1 MKESMFIYGELL
13 LPVTVIEKIHQQYFN
28 STILNS
34 DNQDLVLDV
43 LNAALK
49 YRSELQFTQTKNTDK
64 FQIIPVKINSFFRAY
79 TVETNRGTQLQL
91 YKTQDETKHVN
102 GLLLN
107 NITLQQKIEKTP
119 SKSFNIPKENINIYP
134 EYTQTN
140 LELPQQNSLTVKDKN
155 QTNWNTT
162 QNKDLLY
169 TSRIYEAIENL
180 AHIYSQNFAEQFYQD
195 FTKHTYETPN
205 MNPFIKKPK
214 YI

>member
-1 MKESMFIYGELL
+1 MFIYGELL
-13 LPVTVIEKIHQQYFN
+13 LPITVIEKIHQQYFK
-28 STILNS
+28 TTLLNS

-43 LNAALK
+43 LNASLK
-49 YRSELQFTQTKNTDK
+49 YRSELQFTKTKKTEN

-79 TVETNRGTQLQL
+79 TVEKDRGTQLQL
-91 YKTQDETKHVN
+91 YKTQDQTKYVN
-102 GLLLN
+102 GLLLH
-107 NITLQQKIEKTP
+107 NITLKQNNQKTP
-119 SKSFNIPKENINIYP
+119 PKTFNIPKENINIYP
-134 EYTQTN
+134 EYTQN
-140 LELPQQNSLTVKDKN
+140 QLELPQQNSLTVKDKN

-180 AHIYSQNFAEQFYQD
+180 AQIYSQNFAEQFYQD
-195 FTKHTYETPN
+195 FTKHTYETPK